1 MYSSLPPANTPITPG
16 TQIILSEGVANG
28 VGGGARVSINP
39 MVSLPLHPVP
49 QSQTESLSI
58 TRCLH
63 EPDQIFIILYLA
75 MVVFNCSLLQRQ
87 CCAHSEQRPHGA
99 APAAAH
105 PQRVPVHGG
114 GGGAAPGP
122 RPARP
127 GPGAASQEV
136 QGGPGRPRTLRHAT
150 RDTWRRV
157 VTTLVVN

>member
-1 MYSSLPPANTPITPG
+1 MNY
-16 TQIILSEGVANG
+16 Q
-28 VGGGARVSINP
+28 RVSHNLLVNISQSTSPHLLRFHNS
-39 MVSLPLHPVP
+39 VS
-49 QSQTESLSI
+49 
-58 TRCLH
+58 
-63 EPDQIFIILYLA
+63 
-75 MVVFNCSLLQRQ
+75 NCSLLQRQ
-87 CCAHSEQRPHGA
+87 CCAHSKQRPHGA

-114 GGGAAPGP
+114 GGGEAPGA

>member
-1 MYSSLPPANTPITPG
+1 MV
-16 TQIILSEGVANG
+16 ILN
-28 VGGGARVSINP
+28 
-39 MVSLPLHPVP
+39 
-49 QSQTESLSI
+49 
-58 TRCLH
+58 
-63 EPDQIFIILYLA
+63 F
-75 MVVFNCSLLQRQ
+75 SLLQRQ
-87 CCAHSEQRPHGA
+87 CGAHSEQRPHGA

-114 GGGAAPGP
+114 GGGEAGPGP
-122 RPARP
+122 PARP